1 MAHVRLHV
9 HLAGGAI
16 SLEVAGRIRST
27 AEQGWGAYWSSG
39 YMGEVS
45 EDSCDI
51 IITIAELKDITGSMT
66 VGNEMLL
73 EWAGAG

>member
-1 MAHVRLHV
+1 
-9 HLAGGAI
+9 
-16 SLEVAGRIRST
+16 
-27 AEQGWGAYWSSG
+27 
-39 YMGEVS
+39 MGEVS

>member
-1 MAHVRLHV
+1 MSACTSILR
-9 HLAGGAI
+9 
-16 SLEVAGRIRST
+16 VAQSAWRWQGEYVALRNK
-27 AEQGWGAYWSSG
+27 GWGAYWSSG